1 MSQRAQNYQS
11 TDIGNKQINLNENVI
26 KMCFHESAVF

>member
-1 MSQRAQNYQS
+1 MSQRAQNYQR

-26 KMCFHESAVF
+26 KMCESAVF